1 MSTTKKTSILENKF
15 SNFMFVYSPPVLWAL
30 LIFIFSSQQL
40 LPSVEFSALDFVLK
54 KTAHIFVYAVL
65 YLLLFRTVNK
75 SLTRQRASKL
85 KNNSRLLYLP
95 ILICLVYAVSD
106 EIHQYF
112 VPGRFATLRDVGFDM
127 LGVGIAFLKKYK
139 YI

>member
-1 MSTTKKTSILENKF
+1 
-15 SNFMFVYSPPVLWAL
+15 MFVYSPPVLWAL